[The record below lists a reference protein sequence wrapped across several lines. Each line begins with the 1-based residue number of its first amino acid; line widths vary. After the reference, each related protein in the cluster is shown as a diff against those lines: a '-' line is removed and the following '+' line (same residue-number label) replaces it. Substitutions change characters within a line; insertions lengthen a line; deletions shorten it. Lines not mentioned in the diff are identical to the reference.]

1 MRKTLLGV
9 CVAAGLTATVLAQD
23 KTMPM
28 SQKDHMATEKSYS
41 GCIERGESNAYVLT
55 HAVAVEAKSKDKK
68 PAMKDDGMM
77 KDDAMKK
84 DDAMMKG
91 DAMMTAPLHLSG
103 ASSDLA
109 KHAGHKV
116 TITGTDGDQMN
127 GVATFKVKSLK
138 MIAASCAMAEEAR

>member
-9 CVAAGLTATVLAQD
+9 CVAAGLTATVLAQE

-28 SQKDHMATEKSYS
+28 SQTDHMAAEKSYS
-41 GCIERGESNAYVLT
+41 GCIERGEANSYVLT
-55 HAVAVEAKSKDKK
+55 HAVAVAAKSKDKK

-77 KDDAMKK
+77 NEDAMKK
-84 DDAMMKG
+84 DDAM
-91 DAMMTAPLHLSG
+91 MMTAPLHLSG

-116 TITGTDGDQMN
+116 TLTGTEGDEMN

-138 MIAASCAMAEEAR
+138 MIAGSCAMPEEAR

>member
-9 CVAAGLTATVLAQD
+9 CVAAGLTASVLAQD

-28 SQKDHMATEKSYS
+28 SQKDHMAMEKSYS
-41 GCIERGESNAYVLT
+41 GYIERGEANSYVLT

-68 PAMKDDGMM
+68 PTM
-77 KDDAMKK
+77 K

-91 DAMMTAPLHLSG
+91 DAMMMTAPLHLAG
-103 ASSDLA
+103 ASADFA

-116 TITGTDGDQMN
+116 TITGSAGDEMN

-138 MIAASCAMAEEAR
+138 MIAGSCTSAEVAR